1 MVASR
6 IIITGSEGLI
16 GTGLREALSKLNID
30 VRGFDKK
37 LALNHIDFG
46 DVNNIDNVLEKIRD
60 CDGIIHLAAVS
71 RVAWGERQPQL
82 CWQTNVDG
90 TRNVLEAARSSSKKP
105 WVLFASSREVYGQQ
119 FTLPVLETANLSP
132 LNTYAQ
138 SKAAAENLIQQYQA
152 FDLNTAILRFSNVYG
167 TTADHS
173 DRVVPAFCRA
183 SAYGESMRID
193 GFDNTFD
200 FTHISDVV
208 AGIVKA
214 VQQLQ
219 CNKTL
224 PIMHLTTSRPTTL
237 HQLAVL
243 ARQAGNSN
251 CEFIPAPSRTY
262 DVARF
267 YGDFSLAQK
276 VLNWMPTT
284 SIESGVAQLVTD
296 FLTLKA
302 EAFT

>member
-1 MVASR
+1 MIVPR

-16 GTGLREALSKLNID
+16 GTNLRKVFAKLNID
-30 VRGFDKK
+30 IRGFDKK
-37 LALNHIDFG
+37 LALTHVDFG
-46 DVNNIDNVLEKIRD
+46 DVNNVDNVLEKIRD
-60 CDGIIHLAAVS
+60 YDGIIHLAAVS

-90 TRNVLEAARSSSKKP
+90 TRNILEAARSSSKKP

-119 FTLPVLETANLSP
+119 SILPVTETANLSP

-138 SKAAAENLIQQYQA
+138 SKVAAENLIQQYRS
-152 FDLNTAILRFSNVYG
+152 FGLNTAILRFSNVYG

-208 AGIVKA
+208 AGIVKT

-219 CNKTL
+219 YNKTL
-224 PIMHLTTSRPTTL
+224 PIMHLTTCRPTTL
-237 HQLAVL
+237 YQLAVL
-243 ARQAGNSN
+243 ARQVGNSN

-284 SIESGVAQLVTD
+284 PIESGVAQLVAD
-296 FLTLKA
+296 FMTLKT